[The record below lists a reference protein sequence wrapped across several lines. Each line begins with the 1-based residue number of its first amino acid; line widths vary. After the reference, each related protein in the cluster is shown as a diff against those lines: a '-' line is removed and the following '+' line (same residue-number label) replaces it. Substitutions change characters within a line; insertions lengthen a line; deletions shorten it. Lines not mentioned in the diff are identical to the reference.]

1 MSQLEQKKTY
11 GLRRQ
16 GQDKLV
22 TEFPFGADFQSIL
35 SLIGDGVL
43 STDHTGRV
51 ILFNRAAEEIFG
63 YTSDEVLGGSIDALI
78 PTRFHDRHRQDVR
91 RFCSSNAPVRRSMGE
106 GREVL
111 GRRKDGEE
119 LSMEATLSRQVIGGQ
134 HIVTVVVRDV
144 SARKTAERQRQLI
157 ASEVAH
163 RLRNTMAVVDSIVTL
178 TAHRAVSVVDF
189 KEALQ
194 GRFAA
199 ISRTNDALVRSSWTD
214 VSFRLLLESELAP
227 YRDDDSKI
235 TLTGQDIG
243 LDGQGAVALALVLH
257 ELATN
262 AAKYGA
268 LSTSAGRLSVDWK
281 VPLDAPPLLDVTWLE
296 RDGPVV
302 APPTRRGFGSELI
315 ARSLGVHGGTA
326 ISSYAASGVGCSIRL
341 PLNSGPRPLTQ

>member
-1 MSQLEQKKTY
+1 MGTSANESSMEQNEH
-11 GLRRQ
+11 LVQ
-16 GQDKLV
+16 AQDM

-35 SLIGDGVL
+35 SLIGDGVV
-43 STDHTGRV
+43 STDHTGRI

-63 YTSDEVLGGSIDALI
+63 YTSDEVLGGSIDALV
-78 PTRFHDRHRQDVR
+78 PTRFHDRHREDVN
-91 RFCSSNAPVRRSMGE
+91 RFCSSNAPLRRFMGE

-111 GRRKDGEE
+111 GRRKNGEE
-119 LSMEATLSRQVIGGQ
+119 LSIEATLSRQMIGGQ
-134 HIVTVVVRDV
+134 HIVTVVIRDV
-144 SARKTAERQRQLI
+144 SARKTAERHRQLV

-163 RLRNTMAVVDSIVTL
+163 RLRNTMTVVNSIVTL
-178 TAHRAVSVVDF
+178 SARRTASVIEF
-189 KEALQ
+189 KEAVL
-194 GRFAA
+194 GRFEA
-199 ISRTNDALVRSSWTD
+199 ISRTNDALVSGSLTE

-235 TLTGQDIG
+235 TLTGPDIG

-257 ELATN
+257 ERATN

-268 LSTSAGRLSVDWK
+268 LSTSAGRLNVDWK
-281 VPLDAPPLLDVTWLE
+281 VPVGAPPLLDVTWQE
-296 RDGPVV
+296 RNGPLV

-341 PLNSGPRPLTQ
+341 PLTGAPLSPQ

>member
-1 MSQLEQKKTY
+1 
-11 GLRRQ
+11 
-16 GQDKLV
+16 V

-51 ILFNRAAEEIFG
+51 ILFNRAAEQIFG
-63 YTSDEVLGGSIDALI
+63 YTSDEVLGGPIDALI
-78 PTRFHDRHRQDVR
+78 PTRFHDRHREDVS
-91 RFCSSNAPVRRSMGE
+91 RFCSSDAPLRRSMGG

-119 LSMEATLSRQVIGGQ
+119 LELEATLSRQMIGGQ

-144 SARKTAERQRQLI
+144 SARKTAERQRQLV

-178 TAHRAVSVVDF
+178 TARRAASVVDF
-189 KEALQ
+189 QEALQ

-199 ISRTNDALVRSSWTD
+199 IPRTNDALIRGSSTD
-214 VSFRLLLESELAP
+214 ISFRLLLESELAP

-235 TLTGQDIG
+235 TLTGPDIG

-281 VPLDAPPLLDVTWLE
+281 VEADAPPQIDVTWLE
-296 RDGPVV
+296 RNGPLV

-326 ISSYAASGVGCSIRL
+326 ISSFAASGVSCSIRL
-341 PLNSGPRPLTQ
+341 PLNGGPRPPAH